1 MEPPLDST
9 NRQAPFVAPKGYF
22 EELPGR
28 IQQRITAT
36 PPAESRLSFFPQ
48 WMYYAVG
55 SVIMLLV
62 FVWLTLD
69 TGVPPEDA
77 TPTATLSAEQLMAEV
92 PEEAIITYLQA
103 SEVDVMETMPLT
115 EAEQEVLL
123 EQELSTYEVTEE
135 YFNETNDDDL
145 EDFL

>member
-9 NRQAPFVAPKGYF
+9 NRQAPFVAPEGYF
-22 EELPGR
+22 EELPNR
-28 IQQRITAT
+28 IQQRVTAT
-36 PPAESRLSFFPQ
+36 PSAESRLSFFPQ

-55 SVIMLLV
+55 SVIMLLA

-92 PEEAIITYLQA
+92 SEEAIIAYLQA